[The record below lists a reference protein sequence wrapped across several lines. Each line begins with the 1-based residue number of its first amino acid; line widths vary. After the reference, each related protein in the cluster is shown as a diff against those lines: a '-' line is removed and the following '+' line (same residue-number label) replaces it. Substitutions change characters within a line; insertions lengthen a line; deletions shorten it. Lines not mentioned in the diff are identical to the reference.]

1 MNIQKMTLVIFVLIS
16 TNLIAQNHIRFGAKI
31 GGNLTGFHTGKSADT
46 DNVLFNIGGL
56 AELDLTNSFSLQVE
70 LLYNKKGGLF
80 LVRDVPVSQFFSVDT
95 RLEYIDIPIQGKWEF
110 IKNLSFDFGPQI
122 GFLIDSEGE
131 IVNSQNDNGKK
142 IELST
147 ITNTI
152 DFALNGGFSYKFYE
166 NFFLQARYSYG
177 LTEIFD
183 NKKYKNSV
191 ISLSLG
197 YLFD

>member
-1 MNIQKMTLVIFVLIS
+1 MNIQKITLVLFVLIS
-16 TNLIAQNHIRFGAKI
+16 TNLIAQNDIRFGVKS
-31 GGNLTGFHTGKSADT
+31 GVNLTGFHTGKSADT

-56 AELDLTNSFSLQVE
+56 AELDLTNSFSLQIE
-70 LLYNKKGGLF
+70 LLYNKKGGLV
-80 LVRDVPVSQFFSVDT
+80 LVRNVPVSQFYTIDT
-95 RLEYIDIPIQGKWEF
+95 KLDYIDIPIQGKFEF

-122 GFLIDSEGE
+122 GFLIISQGE

-142 IELST
+142 VELT
-147 ITNTI
+147 NTNTI
-152 DFALNGGFSYKFYE
+152 DFALNGGFSYKFDE

-177 LTEIFD
+177 LTEIFN

-197 YLFD
+197 YLFN